1 MQRAVGYCVNSIYRS
16 KQSKAIIKRYYKKG
30 ESVFRVG
37 EPSSAVFLLISGE
50 VGLFF
55 SDRPVGTLYAHQ
67 GM

>member
-1 MQRAVGYCVNSIYRS
+1 M
-16 KQSKAIIKRYYKKG
+16 IKRYYKKG

-37 EPSSAVFLLISGE
+37 EPSSDMFLLISGE

-55 SDRPVGTLYAHQ
+55 YDRPVKTLYAYQ